1 MKIIVEAN
9 IPFIKGL
16 LEEFGEVV
24 YLPAPEIDAAAVKDA
39 DALFVRTR
47 TRCNKDLLEGSR
59 VAFIATATIGTD
71 HIDLDYC
78 RSKGITVANAPGC
91 NAPAVAQY
99 VFSVIGH
106 YFAGKIEGLTLGV
119 VGVGHVGSIVARW
132 GERLGMRVL
141 RCDPPRQRAEGGD
154 FVDIRTIASEAD
166 VITFHTPLTREGED
180 ATFHLADLQFLQ
192 SLSHCRL
199 LINSARG
206 SVVDNPALVTA
217 LDNHC
222 LEAAAIDCWESP
234 GINVELLK
242 RVFYATPHIAG
253 YSAEGKKRA
262 TAMALEAFERHYG
275 VTVNGKPQ
283 VNAPLLGAD
292 VESIAQVV
300 ESYDPMV
307 DTRRLKADP
316 SAFEH
321 LRNHYYLRPEVQ

>member
-1 MKIIVEAN
+1 MKIIVEAH

-78 RSKGITVANAPGC
+78 RSRGITVANAPGC

-99 VFSVIGH
+99 VHSVVGRYSH
-106 YFAGKIEGLTLGV
+106 NRVEGLTLGV

-132 GERLGMRVL
+132 GERLGMKVL
-141 RCDPPRQRAEGGD
+141 RCDPPRQRREGGD
-154 FVDIRTIASEAD
+154 FVDIRTIAHEAD

-217 LDNHC
+217 LDSHC

-234 GINVELLK
+234 GINIDLLK
-242 RVFYATPHIAG
+242 RVWVGTPHIAG
-253 YSAEGKKRA
+253 YSAEGKQRA
-262 TAMALEAFERHYG
+262 TMMALEAFERHYG
-275 VTVNGKPQ
+275 VKVSGKPH
-283 VNAPLLGAD
+283 VDAPLLGAD
-292 VESIAQVV
+292 VENIKQVV
-300 ESYDPMV
+300 DSYDPMI
-307 DTRRLKADP
+307 DTSRLKADP
-316 SAFEH
+316 SLFEY
-321 LRNHYYLRPEVQ
+321 LRNHYDLRAEVR